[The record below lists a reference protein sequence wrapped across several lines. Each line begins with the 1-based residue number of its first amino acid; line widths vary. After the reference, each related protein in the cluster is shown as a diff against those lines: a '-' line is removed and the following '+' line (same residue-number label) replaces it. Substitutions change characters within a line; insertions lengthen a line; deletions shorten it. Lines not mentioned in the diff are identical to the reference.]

1 MTYPVNNPEWALE
14 DTYLDGV
21 TPNKIRPDESLRNH
35 GYSPLTELSAQELN
49 WQLNN
54 LYQQILELKTIT
66 AVGSQLPIGT
76 IIELDGVSDNPSVLL
91 GYGTWIPFAQGR
103 TTIGAG
109 TGTDVNGVQR
119 SFSAGG
125 TGGEYVHSISNSEMP
140 QHNHTHKDRYL
151 FENNGVLG
159 SVPTANKETVGFI
172 NGGAGNDRLDNDNNT
187 MVFLND
193 VTGSS
198 GSGQAMNIVQPYLVT
213 SKWKR
218 TA

>member
-21 TPNKIRPDESLRNH
+21 TPNKIRPDESLRNY
-35 GYSPLTELSAQELN
+35 GYSPVTKLSAQELN

-54 LYQQILELKTIT
+54 LYQQILELKTVT
-66 AVGSQLPIGT
+66 AAGSQLPIGT
-76 IIELDGVSDNPSVLL
+76 ILEFDGTSDNPATLL

-213 SKWKR
+213 SKYKR
-218 TA
+218 IA

>member
-1 MTYPVNNPEWALE
+1 MTYPVNNPEWAIE
-14 DTYLDGV
+14 DTYIDGV
-21 TPNKIRPDESLRNH
+21 TPNKIRPDESLRNY

-66 AVGSQLPIGT
+66 ASGSQLPIGT
-76 IIELDGVSDNPSVLL
+76 ILEFDGTSENPATLL

-125 TGGEYVHSISNSEMP
+125 TGGEYVHNISNSEMP

-193 VTGSS
+193 VTGNS
-198 GSGQAMNIVQPYLVT
+198 GSGQAMNIIQPYLVT

>member
-1 MTYPVNNPEWALE
+1 MTYPTHNPIWAE
-14 DTYLDGV
+14 NDTYADGV
-21 TPNKIRPDESLRNH
+21 TPNKIRPDESLRNY
-35 GYSPLTELSAQELN
+35 GYDPISELSAQELN

-54 LYQQILELKTIT
+54 LYLQIVELKAATS
-66 AVGSQLPIGT
+66 VGNQLPIGT
-76 IIELDGVSDNPSVLL
+76 ILELDGTSDNPSVLL
-91 GYGTWIPFAQGR
+91 GYGTWVPFAQGR

-140 QHNHTHKDRYL
+140 SHNHTHKDRYL
-151 FENNGVLG
+151 FENSGSVG
-159 SVPTANKETVGFI
+159 SVPAANKENVGFI
-172 NGGAGNDRLDNDNNT
+172 NGGAGNGDLDNDNNT

-193 VTGSS
+193 VTGNS
-198 GSGQAMNIVQPYLVT
+198 GSGQAMNIIQPYIVT
-213 SKWKR
+213 NKWKR